1 MHWEGMCVGRVCALG
16 GCVHWEGVWRVC
28 VRKEGNVFSASE
40 VQLNTYSH
48 FIKVSTLIIGVIV
61 TMVTRHH
68 EMSFSPDDNWLKFS
82 AKQFDRE

>member
-16 GCVHWEGVWRVC
+16 GCVCVC

-68 EMSFSPDDNWLKFS
+68 EMSFSP
-82 AKQFDRE
+82 